1 MTRKIASSSLLVLA
15 LVVVQVASF
24 NVPPSRP
31 LQFRTVS
38 GQTSQQLNHLFGSY
52 APSAKNAVRLHAT
65 TLTPSPLNRVKNT
78 LKDTS
83 KRFLRFICSI
93 FRWFKSLFGKGKAV
107 SQEPVIY
114 TYSSTSKTTTNPNSS
129 PSAPAAAAS
138 DATIKPSLIIA
149 DERLAQARRYAE
161 ERIRALSQAS
171 STSTST
177 STASRHSDAV
187 DAASLQYPG
196 VTSKG
201 LAGVEEPG
209 RWPPRVSAPLP
220 KPLSPR
226 RSLSS
231 LTDADLRG
239 KRVLYRCD
247 LTASSS
253 SPSSMDALLPS
264 LSFLV
269 ARGAKVLV
277 ASHLHLPGVGE
288 QGGRRARG
296 QGYEAAFSLEPLAAK
311 LREKVRDVG
320 GSDVVF

>member
-1 MTRKIASSSLLVLA
+1 MTRKIASSSLLVLT

-24 NVPPSRP
+24 NAPPSRP
-31 LQFRTVS
+31 LQFRTLPAVS

-52 APSAKNAVRLHAT
+52 APGAKNAVRLHAT
-65 TLTPSPLNRVKNT
+65 TLNPSPLNRVKNT

-93 FRWFKSLFGKGKAV
+93 FHWFKGLFGKSKAV

-114 TYSSTSKTTTNPNSS
+114 TYSSTSKTNSNSS
-129 PSAPAAAAS
+129 PSAPAAAS
-138 DATIKPSLIIA
+138 DATIKPSTIIA
-149 DERLAQARRYAE
+149 DERLAQARKYAE
-161 ERIRALSQAS
+161 ER
-171 STSTST
+171 
-177 STASRHSDAV
+177 
-187 DAASLQYPG
+187 